1 MEIAGLSV
9 VTGAFGYTGK
19 YITQRLLSMG
29 KPVKTLTG
37 HPNRPNPFGE
47 QVGVAPLSFDDPVAL
62 VDNLQ
67 GAEVLYNTYWIRFT
81 RGQVT
86 FEKAIENTRT
96 LIKAAEDA
104 GVRRIVHVSI
114 TNASANSPL
123 PYFRGKGLLE
133 EAIMS
138 SRLSY
143 AIVRPTV
150 IFGNEDILINN
161 IAWFLRRFPVFPIF
175 GSGSYRVQPIFVEDV
190 AEIAVSAAHQSENVT
205 IDATGP
211 ETFTFEGLIRLIA
224 TKVGSSARLIHV
236 RPWLALFLSR
246 LTGYVVRDVVLTRDE
261 IEGLMANLLISE
273 GPPMGQTRLSD
284 WLEQNMGLIG
294 VSYASEL
301 SRHYR

>member
-1 MEIAGLSV
+1 M
-9 VTGAFGYTGK
+9 
-19 YITQRLLSMG
+19 
-29 KPVKTLTG
+29 
-37 HPNRPNPFGE
+37 
-47 QVGVAPLSFDDPVAL
+47 
-62 VDNLQ
+62 
-67 GAEVLYNTYWIRFT
+67 WIRFT

-133 EAIMS
+133 EAITS

-161 IAWFLRRFPVFPIF
+161 IAWFLRRFPLFPIF

-190 AEIAVSAAHQSENVT
+190 AEIAVSAAHQSDNVT

-246 LTGYVVRDVVLTRDE
+246 LTGYIVRDVVLTRDE

>member
-47 QVGVAPLSFDDPVAL
+47 QIGVAPLSFDDPVAL